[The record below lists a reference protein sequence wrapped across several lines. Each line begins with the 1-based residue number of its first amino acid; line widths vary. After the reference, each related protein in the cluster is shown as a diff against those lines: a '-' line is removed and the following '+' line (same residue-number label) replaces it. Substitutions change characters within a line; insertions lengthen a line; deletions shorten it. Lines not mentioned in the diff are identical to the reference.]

1 MKPGKLPQGCPRR
14 SLTRNGKG
22 PRRRDSASLVYAGH
36 RPTEPPAFRQGLW
49 LFIRSR
55 TQETGFLPTFI
66 SEFQDIPMPTIKP
79 GAQETGPFGLLSP
92 PSSVWDPRDRQ
103 RTLLTIWNPQ
113 VRALPDSNSTRTPVD
128 GAPSLHSPWD
138 PRDRALSPYFFWGSG
153 VPCFPGP
160 GARAF
165 STLGPGVGALKPFP
179 RSSDLSFL
187 AL

>member
-1 MKPGKLPQGCPRR
+1 MHPSPRGGGANSRSRGGGRGSGHSGGRDRGLGRRLLTSTSRCGSEDKGATRGEMKSPKPGIRNGEPGELPPPPCPGSTKVKPGKLPLGCPRR
-14 SLTRNGKG
+14 SLTRNRKG

-92 PSSVWDPRDRQ
+92 Q
-103 RTLLTIWNPQ
+103 
-113 VRALPDSNSTRTPVD
+113 
-128 GAPSLHSPWD
+128 
-138 PRDRALSPYFFWGSG
+138 F
-153 VPCFPGP
+153 C
-160 GARAF
+160 
-165 STLGPGVGALKPFP
+165 LGP
-179 RSSDLSFL
+179 
-187 AL
+187 